1 MPFSGFLYSQTGSR
15 KDLKHCPTRVNIT
28 ANRLEAP
35 AVGDSLYNRFIS
47 ND

>member
-1 MPFSGFLYSQTGSR
+1 MPLPGFLYSQTDSR
-15 KDLKHCPTRVNIT
+15 KNLNHYPTRVNIT
-28 ANRLEAP
+28 ANRLEVP